1 MELSEAIGRLQE
13 RDVDEAKLAIIEC
26 MNGANSRVEA
36 VGKAYIL
43 RSFIDEILTEEVKE
57 G

>member
-26 MNGANSRVEA
+26 MNGANSHVEA

-43 RSFIDEILTEEVKE
+43 RSFIDEILTEEAKE